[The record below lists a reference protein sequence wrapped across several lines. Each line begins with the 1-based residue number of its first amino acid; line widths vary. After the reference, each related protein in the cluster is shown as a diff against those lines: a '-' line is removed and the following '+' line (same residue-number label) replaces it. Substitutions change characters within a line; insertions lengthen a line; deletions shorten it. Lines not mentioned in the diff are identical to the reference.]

1 MELLHNRNP
10 APDHEIRH
18 RRAAREI
25 AVGIA
30 VKGVVFRLA
39 ERIRQR
45 RLAEQRAVGEAI
57 KPHRPQPLGKRRRF
71 ERRAT
76 AEGVAADVR
85 DGTGNRERRER
96 GTFLEGAIADV
107 PKRRVD
113 QRHLLE
119 FRATVERAGVPRA
132 PVLDFRNAL
141 ERGHL
146 DGRQL
151 VECGIAERHR
161 AVTAHHDVRERRN
174 RTQALVADL
183 HGGGFVR
190 EAEGDLAELR
200 AVVDDRVR
208 DVIRDRR
215 RNLKVN
221 EIRTTIKGIASD
233 ISHGIRNRDAVA
245 LRAAQ
250 RIVGDPGH
258 RGAVDLLGDG

>member
-1 MELLHNRNP
+1 M
-10 APDHEIRH
+10 
-18 RRAAREI
+18 
-25 AVGIA
+25 
-30 VKGVVFRLA
+30 
-39 ERIRQR
+39 
-45 RLAEQRAVGEAI
+45 
-57 KPHRPQPLGKRRRF
+57 KPHRPQPLWKRRRS

-76 AEGVAADVR
+76 AEGVVADVR
-85 DGTGNRERRER
+85 DGVGNRERREH

-141 ERGHL
+141 ERGRL
-146 DGRQL
+146 EGRLL
-151 VECGIAERHR
+151 VECGGADRHR
-161 AVTAHHDVRERRN
+161 AVAAHHDVRERRDL
-174 RTQALVADL
+174 TQALVADP

-200 AVVDDRVR
+200 TVVDDCVR
-208 DVIRDRR
+208 NGIRDRR

-250 RIVGDPGH
+250 RIAGDPGH
-258 RGAVDLLGDG
+258 RDAAVDRLGDG